1 MDSRGVGVVEGC
13 TVYTVEDVKIQYV
26 NIQYVAYSNWLR
38 LKILTLVIARE
49 PLYPE
54 GIAPELIF
62 LSEVYLTA
70 SNPVSNPIYSFPKC
84 I

>member
-1 MDSRGVGVVEGC
+1 MMDSRGVGVVEGC

-26 NIQYVAYSNWLR
+26 SIQYVAYSNWLR

-54 GIAPELIF
+54 GIAPELNRRGIHNRVTP
-62 LSEVYLTA
+62 SA
-70 SNPVSNPIYSFPKC
+70 MAAA
-84 I
+84 